1 MRCCGR
7 PEYAPES
14 SDDEEE
20 DDVEFSLTKQQ
31 QVVKVAA
38 DADHETKLDAERD
51 DRRLRRLHDRQ
62 QDDVDS
68 DEDREARYVAP
79 ACVFVGPRSQVRR
92 RTCTPIC
99 RQFVTPLCS
108 FEANFFSAFYCCDSK
123 DTCHSTSFLFCRHG
137 ETGANVPALGPV
149 LFVQC
154 LMFFCVFLWLL

>member
-14 SDDEEE
+14 SDEEEE

-38 DADHETKLDAERD
+38 DADHETKLDVEHD

-68 DEDREARYVAP
+68 DEDREARYIAP
-79 ACVFVGPRSQVRR
+79 ARVFVGSMSLRGGGGTV
-92 RTCTPIC
+92 
-99 RQFVTPLCS
+99 V
-108 FEANFFSAFYCCDSK
+108 
-123 DTCHSTSFLFCRHG
+123 
-137 ETGANVPALGPV
+137 
-149 LFVQC
+149 
-154 LMFFCVFLWLL
+154 